1 MAINFSDS
9 TVLGTGYKVLEQ
21 FTTPCDGSTIS
32 TSNGNMSTTN
42 VTGAQF
48 MSGTNYHDLTG
59 SHITYQPPTGTSLVI
74 YKYTFMQSHYDSHGI
89 NHYRFN
95 RNGSDIVYS
104 YWTQAANTELECLVH
119 CEFPVWISG
128 SNNNN
133 TGDVSGW
140 ASPIVLKMRGRRY
153 GGSNESRIHLG
164 QHWDGTGNDQ
174 FHQPTVG
181 VIAIG

>member
-21 FTTPCDGSTIS
+21 WTTPCDGSTIS
-32 TSNGNMSTTN
+32 TQQGNVSTTS
-42 VTGAQF
+42 VTGVQTL
-48 MSGTNYHDLTG
+48 SSSYHVLTG
-59 SHITYQPPTGTSLVI
+59 SYITYQPPTGTSLVI
-74 YKYTFMQSHYDSHGI
+74 YKYTFAQSHYDSHAI

-95 RNGSDIVYS
+95 RNGTDIVYS

-119 CEFPVWISG
+119 CEFPIWIKN
-128 SNNNN
+128 SNSSY
-133 TGDVSGW
+133 TGQVSGW
-140 ASPIVLKMRGRRY
+140 SSPMVLKIVGRRY
-153 GGSNESRIHLG
+153 GGSNEARIHTT